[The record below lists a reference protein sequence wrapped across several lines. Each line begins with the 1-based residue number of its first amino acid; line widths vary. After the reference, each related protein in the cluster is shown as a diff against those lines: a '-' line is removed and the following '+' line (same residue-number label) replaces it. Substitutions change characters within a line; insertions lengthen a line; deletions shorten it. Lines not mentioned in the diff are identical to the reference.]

1 MECSYPNCRKNGIK
15 FLYCSYCELPVSK
28 TNFHR
33 LHRHSNTSAND
44 ANEIIDGVSSRHRYI
59 YTSRDAA
66 IPGASIPPTKKDLST
81 SKVVSVIEREAW
93 KEIVPEM
100 LVVCN
105 EAARRAKLVE
115 NPLATRYDK
124 PLSETYIEER
134 LQYDNPLRGYIVRS
148 NDRNDLQGFIVSC
161 NFMVFRETFRWD
173 SSAPQA
179 GITPADRREH
189 RVDDGNITSYLA
201 SSHVIGNVDDGLVFD
216 RVAEISLLGGLGC
229 GGALLQRALNDLNES
244 GNYDFVVL
252 QATKMAIPFYE
263 KHGFV
268 RVGAV
273 ARFEDDPDCPEVSYR
288 HWGDIVRGRA
298 VEASYMMA
306 QKLPKAKLSKSHQ
319 SPNSVSVQPI
329 TVC

>member
-1 MECSYPNCRKNGIK
+1 
-15 FLYCSYCELPVSK
+15 
-28 TNFHR
+28 
-33 LHRHSNTSAND
+33 
-44 ANEIIDGVSSRHRYI
+44 
-59 YTSRDAA
+59 
-66 IPGASIPPTKKDLST
+66 
-81 SKVVSVIEREAW
+81 
-93 KEIVPEM
+93 M

-134 LQYDNPLRGYIVRS
+134 LEYDNPLRGYVVRS
-148 NDRNDLQGFIVSC
+148 KDRNDLQGFVMAC

-189 RVDDGNITSYLA
+189 KVDDSSISTCLA
-201 SSHVIGNVDDGLVFD
+201 DSDIIGNVDDGLIYG

-229 GGALLQRALNDLNES
+229 GGALLEKVLDDLNQS
-244 GNYDFVVL
+244 SDYDFVVL
-252 QATKMAIPFYE
+252 QATKMAISFYE

-273 ARFEDDPDCPEVSYR
+273 ARFEDNPDCPEVSYR

-306 QKLPKAKLSKSHQ
+306 QRLPNAKTSKVSYCLSSTSEQLKSLPVRYVYTKSFYIRFLKL
-319 SPNSVSVQPI
+319 
-329 TVC
+329 TVFL